1 MGCAN
6 NTEEF
11 LENCAVVP
19 TSSPLPKH
27 TPSLVIS
34 KPTTAPGQTQ
44 TMPTI
49 SRLCGSKQGKKYFD
63 VMHKDLLHYTGAV

>member
-27 TPSLVIS
+27 APSLVIS